1 MQPLPHLLCLPPISL
16 ACASWQVINSP
27 TEEDDLLISASGDIY
42 TYSTAYDDDYSDGE
56 LAEVFDVNYSFD
68 YDDAGW

>member
-1 MQPLPHLLCLPPISL
+1 M
-16 ACASWQVINSP
+16 INSP